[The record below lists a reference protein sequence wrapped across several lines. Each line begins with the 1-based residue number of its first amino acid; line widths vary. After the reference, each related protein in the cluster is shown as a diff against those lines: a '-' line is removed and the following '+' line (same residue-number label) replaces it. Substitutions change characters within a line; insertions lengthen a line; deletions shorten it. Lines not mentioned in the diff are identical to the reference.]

1 MPRDDS
7 SHLFPQA
14 TGNLQSKETLGVG
27 EGEVMMQQG

>member
-14 TGNLQSKETLGVG
+14 TGNLQSEETPGAS
-27 EGEVMMQQG
+27 EGEVVMQRG